1 MKHVLLLIT
10 AAVAM
15 AILTI
20 IPAGA
25 QQIRTLR
32 SEMEVIRDSLGA
44 NFVYDSAIELN
55 VPYSGKPMNDIIKR
69 NSKEHS
75 VILEECL
82 KALFSGT

>member
-20 IPAGA
+20 VPAGA

-55 VPYSGKPMNDIIKR
+55 VP
-69 NSKEHS
+69 
-75 VILEECL
+75 
-82 KALFSGT
+82 